1 MADILFLFPFVL
13 LCVLI
18 NVVKGSTELDNV
30 NCYRIEPVTM
40 VGIVIGDLALTVLL
54 VSIAYHCAS
63 HRRRQ
68 KEKADKVYMNV
79 RANCKV

>member
-1 MADILFLFPFVL
+1 
-13 LCVLI
+13 
-18 NVVKGSTELDNV
+18 
-30 NCYRIEPVTM
+30 M

-68 KEKADKVYMNV
+68 KEKGKAQLLYLQFQYNPDGSLLLLNITSNPDWNV
-79 RANCKV
+79 ISHKSHT